1 MSIPA
6 DQKQR
11 EFESEALVH
20 LDALYGLALR
30 LSGGDEPRA
39 EDLVQE
45 AVLKA
50 YRAWDRFEAG
60 TNCRAWLMTILR
72 NTFINQFR
80 QQKTRPTPVEFE
92 QVAERPSSDA
102 MYEADPEGEIFDRI
116 TLHPDVA
123 VNTGGEIA
131 WAFRKESPELEGIVN
146 EFVKGNRKG
155 TLMGNMFYTRYLKD
169 NKWARNATSPEEL
182 KKFNQTVA
190 IFKKYADQYGF
201 DFLMTAALAYQES
214 TLDHSKRSGAGAMG
228 SPADE
233 LGLAD
238 CLEGEAER
246 TLLLDLPG
254 GSGRWEVRRGTY
266 RHLGRPR
273 TLVLLSDVS
282 RTLRADELER

>member
-1 MSIPA
+1 MPGAERRALAEAGDGNIPCGDRSFHAVPESGAMSIPA

-102 MYEADPEGEIFDRI
+102 LYEADPEGEIFDRI
-116 TLHPDVA
+116 IDDQVIAAIDELPDEFRVA
-123 VNTGGEIA
+123 VVL
-131 WAFRKESPELEGIVN
+131 SDLEGLSYQEVAD
-146 EFVKGNRKG
+146 
-155 TLMGNMFYTRYLKD
+155 LMGIPVGTVKSRLFR
-169 NKWARNATSPEEL
+169 ARKRLQERL
-182 KKFNQTVA
+182 YD
-190 IFKKYADQYGF
+190 YAV
-201 DFLMTAALAYQES
+201 E
-214 TLDHSKRSGAGAMG
+214 MG
-228 SPADE
+228 
-233 LGLAD
+233 
-238 CLEGEAER
+238 
-246 TLLLDLPG
+246 
-254 GSGRWEVRRGTY
+254 Y
-266 RHLGRPR
+266 IK
-273 TLVLLSDVS
+273 
-282 RTLRADELER
+282 